1 MSYLSLPLP
10 VLGLPCLLV
19 ANQDH
24 CFDRVGAP
32 PHAAVRGG
40 VPAVCFPLDEQPF
53 DERAAAAL
61 HNQTMG
67 HLPGTQTRTCTC
79 TLAHTLRAGVAH
91 FIKNKY
97 CALSLQTVA
106 I

>member
-1 MSYLSLPLP
+1 MSKKKNVLLLQQSPFVIVQKRGKHFFNSSSLPLFGR
-10 VLGLPCLLV
+10 GLPCFLF
-19 ANQDH
+19 ANQKH

-53 DERAAAAL
+53 DEGAAAAL

-67 HLPGTQTRTCTC
+67 HLPGTQTRSYT
-79 TLAHTLRAGVAH
+79 HT
-91 FIKNKY
+91 
-97 CALSLQTVA
+97 
-106 I
+106 